1 MRHSTRV
8 KVCGMKSAED
18 IGLAVRSGADAVGFI
33 TDVPVNTPRKINLQK
48 ARELIARVPFFVDS
62 VLVIMPGSAQE
73 AIEMIRTAKPD
84 VVQIHSQL
92 DIGEMRTLR
101 DNTDISIIR
110 TFHVQGD
117 VSADELGDEINMFT
131 SENLIDGVLLD
142 SYVSGKVGGTGQLH
156 DLSVSKRLV
165 DHLDVPVILAGGLNP
180 DNVKVCVE
188 EVMPFAVD
196 TASGVET
203 DGIKDVDKVVAFVNA
218 VRCVR

>member
-8 KVCGMKSAED
+8 KVCGMKSAD
-18 IGLAVRSGADAVGFI
+18 DVDLAVRSGVDAVGFI
-33 TDVPVNTPRKINLQK
+33 TDVPVDTPRKIDLQK
-48 ARELIARVPFFVDS
+48 AKELIARVPFFVDS

-73 AIEMIRTAKPD
+73 AIDMIRTSKPD
-84 VVQIHSQL
+84 VVQVHSQL
-92 DIGEMRTLR
+92 DIEEMRTLR
-101 DNTDISIIR
+101 DNTDVSIIR
-110 TFHVQGD
+110 TFHVQGG
-117 VSADELGDEINMFT
+117 VSADELSNNINMFT

-165 DHLDVPVILAGGLNP
+165 DLVDVPVILAGGLNS
-180 DNVKVCVE
+180 DNVKSCVK

-203 DGIKDVDKVVAFVNA
+203 DGLKDVDKVVAFVNA